1 MIMIIII
8 IIMRISLII
17 IIITTSKPDVRIQ
30 QSIVISN
37 HWGLVLP
44 ASDLTL
50 DLGPWSVF
58 T

>member
-1 MIMIIII
+1 MIIII